1 MPRDQRLQVWLLA
14 LLCAAMLAARAG
26 GAHLH
31 LCLDGSE
38 PPSGLHLF
46 DLGQHHDDP
55 GADRA
60 HSDVEVDFAGE
71 LIAKG
76 KVQWQ
81 LPLALLAAVV
91 LLGLLSPS
99 RLAVLWISRSFLP
112 PHPLFLRPP
121 QCGPP
126 C

>member
-1 MPRDQRLQVWLLA
+1 
-14 LLCAAMLAARAG
+14 MLAARAG

-38 PPSGLHLF
+38 PPAGLHLF

-55 GADRA
+55 GADRP
-60 HSDVEVDFAGE
+60 HSDVDVEVAGE

-76 KVQWQ
+76 KSQWQ

-91 LLGLLSPS
+91 LFGLLRLSR
-99 RLAVLWISRSFLP
+99 RLAVPWVSRPFLP
-112 PHPLFLRPP
+112 SPPWFLRPP

-126 C
+126 R